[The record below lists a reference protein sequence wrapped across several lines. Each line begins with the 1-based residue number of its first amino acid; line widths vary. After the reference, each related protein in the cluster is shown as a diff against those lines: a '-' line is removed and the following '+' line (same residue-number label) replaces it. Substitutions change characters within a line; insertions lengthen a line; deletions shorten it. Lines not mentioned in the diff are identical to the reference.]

1 VSKGDD
7 APRVWRGTDYFRG
20 LVESALTVGNGIV
33 YNVNVQQ
40 LARESIVEPSP
51 ADCAELLLAITPV
64 IMRRIRA
71 EMRLRTLPGLSIPQ
85 FRALDYLSHHPQVS
99 LNDVA
104 EHLGLTP
111 PTASKLI
118 QKLVCQKVVARRVA
132 VDRRRVSLSLTQSG
146 TAALSVARSETR
158 QQLAES
164 LKSLSADEL
173 AATSMALRALE
184 RAFSQGGNDVNV
196 S

>member
-1 VSKGDD
+1 VTERDL
-7 APRVWRGTDYFRG
+7 VRGECSGGIGWCG
-20 LVESALTVGNGIV
+20 LTFDNRTV

-40 LARESIVEPSP
+40 LASENIVEHSP

-64 IMRRIRA
+64 VMRRIRA

-104 EHLGLTP
+104 EHLGLTA
-111 PTASKLI
+111 PTASKLV

-132 VDRRRVSLSLTQSG
+132 ADRRRVSLSLTQAG
-146 TAALSVARSETR
+146 TAALSMARSETR

-164 LKSLSADEL
+164 LKSLSGGEL
-173 AATSMALRALE
+173 AATIVAFRALE